1 MSKEEYL
8 EKLKVF
14 DDFKFFPDDHHY
26 EYKGERVG
34 ISVTRLIEEYSNEF
48 EADTIAERVA
58 YKQGKTTQEV
68 LAEWQY
74 KNDFACHKGSTC
86 HEYAQSLWSGEK
98 WKPDKF
104 DGSDDYKKAVAKIKK
119 QADGFKNDYKDRLE
133 HLADELIIG
142 STEYDVAS
150 AIDHLFYN
158 TLTEELV
165 LVDYKT
171 NSWLTGY
178 NKKSYGKKMK
188 PPLHT
193 HTDDALNHYYIQLSI
208 YKYFLEQ
215 LAEVEVGEMFIVYMS
230 ENEDNYKIIE
240 VPYLEKE
247 VKEILEWR
255 KWN

>member
-14 DDFKFFPDDHHY
+14 NDFKFFPGDHHY
-26 EYKGERVG
+26 EYKGELVG

-48 EADTIAERVA
+48 EADTVAERVA
-58 YKQGKTTQEV
+58 YKQGKTTQEI

-86 HEYAQSLWSGEK
+86 HEYAQSLWSGES
-98 WKPDKF
+98 WKIDKF
-104 DGSDDYKKAVAKIKK
+104 DESDNYIKAVGKIKQ
-119 QADGFKNDYKDRLE
+119 QADNFKKDYSTMLE
-133 HLADELIIG
+133 HLADELIVG
-142 STEYDVAS
+142 SKEYDIAS

-158 TLTEELV
+158 TLTEGLV

-178 NKKSYGKKMK
+178 NKKAYSKKMK

-193 HTDDALNHYYIQLSI
+193 HNDDSLNHYYLQLSI
-208 YKYFLEQ
+208 YKYFLETYAGVQ
-215 LAEVEVGEMFIVYMS
+215 VSEMFIVYMS
-230 ENEDNYKIIE
+230 ENIDNYKIIE
-240 VPYLEKE
+240 IPYLENE
-247 VKEILEWR
+247 VKQILEWR
-255 KWN
+255 KWD